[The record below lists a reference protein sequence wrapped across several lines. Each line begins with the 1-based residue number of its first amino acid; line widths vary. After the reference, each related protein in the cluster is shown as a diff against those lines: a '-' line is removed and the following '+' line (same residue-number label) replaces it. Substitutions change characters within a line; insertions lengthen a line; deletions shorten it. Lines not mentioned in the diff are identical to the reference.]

1 MDNKVLTNFRDHP
14 SLRFNDPQSVF
25 KIDDKVYLISE
36 GVVRQI
42 KPKSVQLTNIGEP
55 YRNLVRLNY
64 FFSAEA
70 HLFDFTD
77 VLNEQHQLCID
88 FAPEDEEALRQ
99 LLDQPTTLIESL
111 NKAGLLD

>member
-1 MDNKVLTNFRDHP
+1 MNNKVLTNFRDHP
-14 SLRFNDPQSVF
+14 SLRYDDPQSVF
-25 KIDDKVYLISE
+25 KIDDKVYLIKE
-36 GVVRQI
+36 DVVRQI
-42 KPKSVQLTNIGEP
+42 RPLSIRHTNLGEP
-55 YRNLVRLNY
+55 YAKLVRLNY
-64 FFSAEA
+64 FFAAEE

-77 VLNEQHQLCID
+77 VLDKQHQLYID

>member
-1 MDNKVLTNFRDHP
+1 MTNKVLTNFRDHP
-14 SLRFNDPQSVF
+14 SLRFDDPKSVF

-42 KPKSVQLTNIGEP
+42 LPQSVQLTNIGEP

-64 FFSAEA
+64 FFAAEA

-99 LLDQPTTLIESL
+99 LINEPKTLMESL
-111 NKAGLLD
+111 DKAGLL